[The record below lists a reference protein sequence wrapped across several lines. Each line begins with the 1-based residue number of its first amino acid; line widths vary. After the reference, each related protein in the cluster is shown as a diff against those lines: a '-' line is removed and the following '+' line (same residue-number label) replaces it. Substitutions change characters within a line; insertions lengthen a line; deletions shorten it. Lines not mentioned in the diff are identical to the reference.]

1 MIMMNNVYGL
11 VMVNVPRTE
20 YLLDCQTMSETLR
33 TLYNSDIRNGGY
45 CLSNLVGRCWVGKPQ
60 ASVLQELSK

>member
-33 TLYNSDIRNGGY
+33 TLYNSDIWNGG
-45 CLSNLVGRCWVGKPQ
+45 
-60 ASVLQELSK
+60 